1 MNEVPELSSSVQAL
15 LKGRTDLIP
24 VIAQDVNTGEVLMLA
39 WMNQAALALT
49 ITTGWAT
56 YWSRSRNEIW
66 VKGATS
72 GHTQAV
78 RSIALDCDGD
88 ALLLR
93 VDQVGAACHTG
104 ARTCF
109 HQPLTMGN
117 A

>member
-1 MNEVPELSSSVQAL
+1 MNEVPELSSSVQGL
-15 LKGRTDLIP
+15 LKDAAALIP
-24 VIAQDVNTGEVLMLA
+24 VIAQDVKTGEVLMLA

-49 ITTGWAT
+49 IATGRAT

-72 GHTQAV
+72 GHTQTV
-78 RSIALDCDGD
+78 RSITLDCDGD

-104 ARTCF
+104 AGTCF
-109 HQPLTMGN
+109 HQPLAMGN
-117 A
+117 